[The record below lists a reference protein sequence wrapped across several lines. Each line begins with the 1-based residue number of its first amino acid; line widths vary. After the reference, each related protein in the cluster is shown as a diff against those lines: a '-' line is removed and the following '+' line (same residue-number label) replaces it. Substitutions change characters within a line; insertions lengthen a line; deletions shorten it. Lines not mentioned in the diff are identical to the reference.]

1 MHPLGHYPCA
11 RLGALNLTPH
21 YSLKGKQNTL
31 QRAALSA
38 YRSTNLTH
46 HIFNHSDVCAHV
58 LHALGLRSL
67 IIMSICI
74 EPCTLSVYK

>member
-1 MHPLGHYPCA
+1 MHSPGHYPCA
-11 RLGALNLTPH
+11 GLEELNLTPH
-21 YSLKGKQNTL
+21 YSLKGKQHTL

-38 YRSTNLTH
+38 YLSTNLTP
-46 HIFNHSDVCAHV
+46 HIFNHSDVCTYV
-58 LHALGLRSL
+58 LHALGLMNL